1 MNTAPKLSIS
11 VRIATAA
18 IALAATFAT
27 AHSLDALSTHYVQQ
41 GAAQLA
47 ANAHTGTQH
56 A

>member
-18 IALAATFAT
+18 VALVATIATV
-27 AHSLDALSTHYVQQ
+27 HSVDALSSHYVQQ

-47 ANAHTGTQH
+47 ANAHASTQH